1 MQVKLGLKETNVYF
15 LREQDLDLLNAN
27 KLRLVDLPYLP
38 KFDNVVDSD
47 CLDWL
52 EYQRAVEKQYCGF
65 KSTTYTPLGDIKN
78 AEFNRTGTVYKT
90 KYQDVLNSDK
100 KVKTGKHFY
109 LHTAGGQVFILN
121 SNNIV
126 KNALFTEVPGDLS
139 TAVYR
144 SLLNA
149 VGSVEFYFRD
159 SKDLF
164 KTCEERGFVDP
175 GFILSKVVA

>member
-1 MQVKLGLKETNVYF
+1 
-15 LREQDLDLLNAN
+15 LNAN

-65 KSTTYTPLGDIKN
+65 KNTTYTPLGDIKN
-78 AEFNRTGTVYKT
+78 VEFNRTGTVYKT

-109 LHTAGGQVFILN
+109 FHTAGGQVFILN